1 MPRMSEQ
8 WFHSRDPWIPLCM
21 FIEVSQSVF
30 TPAWVLGQGEAGLFS
45 IYRSRTQGSRG
56 DMPCQGPPPPHRCPE
71 NSGCGWQGQEGRR
84 AALETTAGSLPP
96 TCTGALSP
104 FKRPFFLR
112 FRQVPPPCR
121 ALSARINTI
130 KSMFSLPLRF
140 TTRWERRK
148 KSFIPTWAIQW
159 HQNFFSKA
167 RKCPPAFQKRWWWTK
182 VRQTATRGCGLWRGR
197 WGRSCN
203 TQSLAGVGK
212 PKSPNKSC
220 SGTDRTPVSLSSSSS
235 AKQS

>member
-1 MPRMSEQ
+1 
-8 WFHSRDPWIPLCM
+8 M

-71 NSGCGWQGQEGRR
+71 NSGCGWQGQEGER

-182 VRQTATRGCGLWRGR
+182 SICFSICQHKTLQSHCEDKMMYGKLLEDATCTHHSSTDAVPGAVAAILERRGKCH
-197 WGRSCN
+197 N
-203 TQSLAGVGK
+203 AGK
-212 PKSPNKSC
+212 PS
-220 SGTDRTPVSLSSSSS
+220 
-235 AKQS
+235 Q